1 MVCLDL
7 SVLMSNTQM
16 GNTALHFAAAKGHA
30 EVAKQL
36 LFMNAN
42 VALSTQVS
50 ECECECEWVGV
61 KQVCAS
67 VMCVRVRERTWHCV
81 RARTP
86 RSCFFRCCRATV
98 ERKTS

>member
-50 ECECECEWVGV
+50 DCECEWVGV

-67 VMCVRVRERTWHCV
+67 VVCVCV
-81 RARTP
+81 CA
-86 RSCFFRCCRATV
+86 CA
-98 ERKTS
+98 